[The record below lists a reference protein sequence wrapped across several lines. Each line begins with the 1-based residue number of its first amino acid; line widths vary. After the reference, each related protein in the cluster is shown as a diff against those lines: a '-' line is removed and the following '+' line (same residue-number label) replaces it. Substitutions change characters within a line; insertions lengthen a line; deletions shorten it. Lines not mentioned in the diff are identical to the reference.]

1 MDIDVQGAYK
11 FTKSFPESAVIAIV
25 PPSVETLRSRLIKR
39 GTETEKSL
47 ETRLKNAPEELSE
60 IFKRTDFFT
69 MRVVNED
76 LALSRQTFDVLLES
90 IYASEGLRQLKPL
103 GFFGTYKTPMIG
115 LGLLVGVVAAT

>member
-25 PPSVETLRSRLIKR
+25 PPSVEALRSRLVKR

-47 ETRLKNAPEELSE
+47 ETRLKNAPEELKE

-90 IYASEGLRQLKPL
+90 IYAREGLRQPKPL
-103 GFFGTYKTPMIG
+103 SFFGTYKTPMIG